1 ALYLVKPRQWTGPC
15 QNSRPTSTDVLSQAR
30 GPEGRLSPSL
40 FRGSSSGPAGPD
52 RRAWHTRKCPC
63 SIPVQAVRLRS
74 GESRTS
80 KCHRLDDATGHRWPV
95 KVGHARRC
103 PVGRGLRGSRVGGSG
118 QSGQSAGRLAGC
130 GCPRRE
136 LSYRRENEHYGQA
149 PERAAADI
157 IVEDD
162 CESIGGPAQMTY
174 PKLGPDSKAR
184 TKSVVIPEWEEL
196 TISRLTLKN
205 SGRTEKVHGRLN
217 VGSTNYHPDKFA

>member
-1 ALYLVKPRQWTGPC
+1 MTG
-15 QNSRPTSTDVLSQAR
+15 
-30 GPEGRLSPSL
+30 GHPSVTV
-40 FRGSSSGPAGPD
+40 
-52 RRAWHTRKCPC
+52 W
-63 SIPVQAVRLRS
+63 I
-74 GESRTS
+74 
-80 KCHRLDDATGHRWPV
+80 DATGHRWPV

-118 QSGQSAGRLAGC
+118 PSGQSAGRLAGC

-184 TKSVVIPEWEEL
+184 TKSVVIPEWGGIDHLPTDPEKL
-196 TISRLTLKN
+196 
-205 SGRTEKVHGRLN
+205 RT
-217 VGSTNYHPDKFA
+217 Y